1 VKEND
6 IRFAKFLVL
15 VNAAVPATLLG
26 WDAWRH
32 KLGANPVNFAI
43 LTTGMSALVFLML
56 TLMVTPVRKITGLNW
71 IISFRRT
78 LGLYAFFYACMH
90 FLIFFSLD
98 RSFSPS
104 SMLSEMLK
112 RKYLMV
118 GITGLLV
125 MLPLAVTSTNAMI
138 KRLGG
143 KRWRALHRLVYVAA
157 IAGVIHYYMQV
168 KADVRRPLAFAGVL
182 AILLGYRLVVYWRRP
197 KSVPAATTAVKPK
210 IWSGPLRV
218 ARIVQETPDVRTFR
232 LASPDGNRLPFD
244 YLPGQHLFLSLQI
257 AGKRVSRTYTI
268 ASSPARPSCCELT
281 IKREENGLAS
291 RHLHD
296 TLREGG
302 LLNVSAP
309 AGRFTFDGAQSTSI
323 VLIAGGVGITPLM
336 AILRYLTDQR
346 WKGDIYFL
354 YSAKTPQDIIFR
366 QELDDLQRRFPN
378 LHLLVTLTQAE
389 GMHWAGR
396 KGRITGELL
405 TQTIPNLAARPVYI
419 CGPASMM
426 EPTIRLLRELGVPGD
441 QIKSEAFVAA
451 KRAEVT
457 HPLSDSKTAPA
468 PPATATFSSTSPAG
482 DPGVPTLTFALSM
495 KSAPLPPQKT
505 LLEISEDAGLN
516 IDFECRSGI
525 CGRCKTRLLAG
536 RVTMEVQDALDDVDK
551 SNNFILLC
559 QASSTDNVTIEA

>member
-6 IRFAKFLVL
+6 IRFAKFLLL
-15 VNAAVPATLLG
+15 VNGGVPLALLG
-26 WDAWRH
+26 WDACRH

-56 TLMVTPVRKITGLNW
+56 TLLVTPLRKITGWNW
-71 IISFRRT
+71 IISCRRT
-78 LGLYAFFYACMH
+78 LGLYAFFYACLH

-98 RSFSPS
+98 RSLSIS
-104 SMLSEMLK
+104 STLSEMLK
-112 RKYLMV
+112 RKYLVV
-118 GITGLLV
+118 GITGLLAMV
-125 MLPLAVTSTNAMI
+125 PLALTSTNAMI

-168 KADVRRPLAFAGVL
+168 KADVRQPLAFAAAL
-182 AILLGYRLVVYWRRP
+182 AILLGYRLMVYLGRP
-197 KSVPAATTAVKPK
+197 KPAPVLTAVKPK
-210 IWSGPLRV
+210 LWSGPLRV
-218 ARIVQETPDVRTFR
+218 VRIVKETPGVRTFR

-244 YLPGQHLFLSLQI
+244 YLAGQYLILTLQI
-257 AGKRVSRTYTI
+257 AGKKVIRTYTI
-268 ASSPARPSCCELT
+268 ASSPARPAFCELT

-291 RHLHD
+291 CHLHD
-296 TLREGG
+296 TLREGD
-302 LLNVSAP
+302 LLQVSAP
-309 AGRFTFDGAQSTSI
+309 AGRFTFDGSQAAGI

-336 AILRYLTDQR
+336 SILRCLTDQN

-354 YSAKTPQDIIFR
+354 YCAKTPQDIIFR

-378 LHLLVTLTQAE
+378 LHLLVTLTRADGLE
-389 GMHWAGR
+389 WAGR

-405 TQTIPNLAARPVYI
+405 TQAIPNLAARPVFI

-426 EPTIRLLRELGVPGD
+426 EPTMQLLRQLGVPGD

-451 KRAEVT
+451 KRAEVA
-457 HPLSDSKTAPA
+457 LASADAEA
-468 PPATATFSSTSPAG
+468 PPPSPATGALPATSPAG
-482 DPGVPTLTFALSM
+482 DPAVPTLTFARSL
-495 KSAPLPPQKT
+495 KSAPLAPEKT
-505 LLEISEDAGLN
+505 LLEIAENAGLN
-516 IDFECRSGI
+516 PDFECRSGI

-536 RVTMEVQDALDDVDK
+536 CVSMEVQDALDESDK

-559 QASSTDNVTIEA
+559 QAKSADNVTIEA